1 MFVKKVIITITF
13 ALISVLS
20 IFSGAI
26 IQKYHSEKYVQT
38 SASLLYEKSRTKMP
52 SILTYVYRVDD
63 KSYTINKT
71 SHFAFSKRN
80 ISYDKITPNF
90 AHFGHTA
97 PAAKV
102 LLFIGTLFAMI
113 TLFVLFGL
121 ILNLSFAYKMQPC
134 IFLYFTAGIA
144 VLTESVLAALL
155 IAFFT
160 LMIIAVCISVNK
172 NIDEEYY

>member
-1 MFVKKVIITITF
+1 MFVKKIIITVTF
-13 ALISVLS
+13 ALISAVS
-20 IFSGAI
+20 IFTGVI
-26 IQKYHSEKYVQT
+26 VQKYHSENYVQA
-38 SASLLYEKSRTKMP
+38 SAALLYEKRRTKMP

-71 SHFAFSKRN
+71 SHFAISKRN
-80 ISYDKITPNF
+80 ISYDKITPNS
-90 AHFGHTA
+90 AYFGHTA

-121 ILNLSFAYKMQPC
+121 ILNLSFAYKMLPC
-134 IFLYFTAGIA
+134 IFLYYAAGIA
-144 VLTESVLAALL
+144 VLTESVLATLL

-160 LMIIAVCISVNK
+160 LMIIAVCVSVNK
-172 NIDEEYY
+172 NIDKEHY